1 MRSRRAMQNHPA
13 NTDCTRES
21 WEASDTEIRCN
32 VRAALEDMRES
43 VAACGYRWEGTGR
56 FLAII
61 DELIK
66 RTENAGIETM
76 GIVTAASRRLCLHT
90 DFLLFDEG
98 EISL

>member
-1 MRSRRAMQNHPA
+1 MQNHPA
-13 NTDCTRES
+13 NNRDSCCESS

-32 VRAALEDMRES
+32 VRAALEEMRVS
-43 VAACGYRWEGTGR
+43 VVACGYRWDGSGR

-66 RTENAGIETM
+66 RTENAGFETM
-76 GIVTAASRRLCLHT
+76 GIVTTASKLLCLHT
-90 DFLLFDEG
+90 NFLLFDEG